1 MKSVLTIILGVV
13 IAWFIVSF
21 FSAKKSTYLTLHP
34 ADFESSPMQENPALI
49 GTGLASRPS
58 VMDATP
64 SSEARPVMMGAM
76 NMSPISVS
84 RPPMPPATM
93 NPQMPAMPPA
103 MSPQQQQ
110 MPPAMNPQMM
120 PPAMNPQMMP
130 PAMMNPQMMPP
141 AMMNPQMMPP
151 AMMNPQQQM
160 R

>member
-21 FSAKKSTYLTLHP
+21 FSTNKSTYLTLHP
-34 ADFESSPMQENPALI
+34 ADFESSPMKENPALI

-64 SSEARPVMMGAM
+64 SSQAQPVMMGAM

-84 RPPMPPATM
+84 RPPMPPAM
-93 NPQMPAMPPA
+93 NPQQQMPPA
-103 MSPQQQQ
+103 MSPQM
-110 MPPAMNPQMM
+110 MPPAMSPQMM
-120 PPAMNPQMMP
+120 PPAMNPQQRMS
-130 PAMMNPQMMPP
+130 PATMNPQMMPP
-141 AMMNPQMMPP
+141 ATTS
-151 AMMNPQQQM
+151 PQQQM

>member
-21 FSAKKSTYLTLHP
+21 FSTNKSTYLTLHP
-34 ADFESSPMQENPALI
+34 ADFESSPMKENPALI

-64 SSEARPVMMGAM
+64 SSQAQPVMMGAM

-84 RPPMPPATM
+84 RPPMPPAM
-93 NPQMPAMPPA
+93 NPQQQMPPA
-103 MSPQQQQ
+103 MSPQQQ
-110 MPPAMNPQMM
+110 MPPAMSPQMMPPAMSPQMM
-120 PPAMNPQMMP
+120 PPAMNPQQRMS
-130 PAMMNPQMMPP
+130 PATMNPQMMPP
-141 AMMNPQMMPP
+141 ATTS
-151 AMMNPQQQM
+151 PQQQM